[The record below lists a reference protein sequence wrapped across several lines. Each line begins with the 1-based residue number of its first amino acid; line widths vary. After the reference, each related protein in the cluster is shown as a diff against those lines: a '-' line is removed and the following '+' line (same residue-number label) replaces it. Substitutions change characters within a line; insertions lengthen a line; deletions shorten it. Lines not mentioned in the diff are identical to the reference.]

1 MFSVKCL
8 EDMKNNNI
16 FCKLIITIT
25 TMRKTLL
32 TLLLTVP
39 MLSFSQNGYKPFL
52 EEGKVWSS
60 MWKYPAG
67 EVEYK
72 VEVKGDTVLLGKKC
86 KIVQIKLAG
95 EIQGDM
101 YYYEEYGK
109 LYLYRGDDTF
119 WLIYDLS
126 LTETGWHNEFEI
138 HPIYIYDIKKSY
150 ISVNG
155 QERLCM
161 IVDYDMDNEHGD
173 DPAQE
178 IWIEGIGRLGRTP
191 LMSFNAYNEGTGKG
205 YFNYC
210 SLNGEM
216 LFTQEGYNQITNIQS
231 AINEYSSDNRQD
243 TYDLQGRKVIKP
255 QKNGL
260 YIKNGKKFIAR

>member
-1 MFSVKCL
+1 MFGRHKKL
-8 EDMKNNNI
+8 EY
-16 FCKLIITIT
+16 FCKLIKSITI
-25 TMRKTLL
+25 MRKTLL
-32 TLLLTVP
+32 TLFLAIPL
-39 MLSFSQNGYKPFL
+39 LSFSQNDYKPFL
-52 EEGKVWSS
+52 EDGKVWSS
-60 MWKYPAG
+60 IWKYPVG

-72 VEVKGDTVLLGKKC
+72 MEAKGDTVLLGKKC
-86 KIVQIKLAG
+86 KIVHITYVDI
-95 EIQGDM
+95 EFDN
-101 YYYEEYGK
+101 YYYEENGK

-119 WLIYDLS
+119 WLIFDLG

-138 HPIYIYDIKKSY
+138 HPIYIYNIKKSY

-161 IVDYDMDNEHGD
+161 IVDYDMNNEHGD

-178 IWIEGIGRLGRTP
+178 IWIEGIGRLERTP
-191 LMSFNAYNEGTGKG
+191 LMSFTAYNMGVENG

-216 LFTQEGYNQITNIQS
+216 LFTQEAYNQITNIQS
-231 AINEYSSDNRQD
+231 AIMEYSSDNRQD
-243 TYDLQGRKVIKP
+243 TYDLQGRKVITP

-260 YIKNGKKFIAR
+260 YIKNGKKYLIK